1 MLSFGAWAQP
11 AFVPD
16 VASEALYTAMGVLAL
31 LPLLVLFGGW
41 ATTLRSGKPLL
52 KSPLLYAL
60 SSGLVLLLAVFGGAV
75 YVIRPLELHN
85 SQWLENS
92 LATPPY
98 ATGHA
103 LLIVGAVALA
113 ALGGLVY
120 WAPKIFGRFAN
131 DALAKLGALVGLVG
145 ALVAGLPLMIFG
157 FAIKADALAD
167 SGKFLNGLSAFGVA
181 VLLIAVLI
189 VVVALL
195 MGTKG
200 DGDALADDAWGVG
213 QTLEWA
219 TASPPVAGN
228 FGELARVSSAEPLL
242 DIADP
247 EGAA

>member
-1 MLSFGAWAQP
+1 MMFAIGALGVLSFGAWAQP
-11 AFVPD
+11 AFVRHRQRSPHT
-16 VASEALYTAMGVLAL
+16 SMGVLAL
-31 LPLLVLFGGW
+31 LPVLVLFAGW

-60 SSGLVLLLAVFGGAV
+60 SSALVLLLAVFGGAV

-85 SQWLENS
+85 SAWLENS

-113 ALGGLVY
+113 ALGALVY
-120 WAPKIFGRFAN
+120 WSPKIFGRFAN

-145 ALVAGLPLMIFG
+145 ALVAGLPLMVFG

-167 SGKFLNGLSAFGVA
+167 SGKFLNGLSAFGAA

-189 VVVALL
+189 VIVALL
-195 MGTKG
+195 MGTG
-200 DGDALADDAWGVG
+200 DDGVG
-213 QTLEWA
+213 
-219 TASPPVAGN
+219 
-228 FGELARVSSAEPLL
+228 R
-242 DIADP
+242 
-247 EGAA
+247 